1 MLQRSLT
8 GKRYLIVLDD
18 MWKSEAWDAVRL
30 CFPSENKGS
39 GLLMT
44 TRNTEVARYAGT
56 ENLSLHMAF
65 MYQDDSWNIF
75 KSAAFANEALPFEYE
90 NIGKQIADECHRL
103 PLTIVVV
110 AGLLKSKKTIEDWKS
125 VAEDVKSFVTNNPD
139 ERCSRVLGL
148 TYNHLTNGLKTCL
161 LYYGTFPEDTEIPV
175 KHLMR
180 LWMAEGFLNLEREAE
195 KCLQELVDRCL
206 DLVCKKSLDGTKIR
220 SCKVNDLIH
229 DLCLREDL
237 RGNVFIMN
245 EIVFEKSDANQVS
258 SECQSLMQMH
268 PFKRLI
274 GDEIDSSPY
283 GLYRDLPTP
292 VHRQLRY
299 HDNNDLFK
307 RTRSIFIFD
316 GYFSPF
322 ILDSA
327 LIHFKLLK
335 VLDLSYVSIYS
346 FPLPI
351 LNLIWLRLWNLQTFY
366 VKRSFLTFP
375 GEIWGLMQLRHLKL
389 PTFYLPDCPSGSV
402 DKGRHLGFSNLQTI
416 SYLSPSCCTKEV
428 IMGIQ
433 NVKKLEISGFKVIMK
448 VFWTLG
454 FSTIYLLSVIIPS
467 AKSFPATLKK
477 LKLKSTS
484 LSWSDLDIIAELPNL
499 EVLKLI
505 SGACRGGE
513 WHPNVRGFTRLKLL
527 LIEHSSLKYWKATD
541 DNFPVLERLLIRSCY
556 HLTELPIEFAYIHSL
571 QLIELRDC
579 FPELEESA
587 ARIQKEQED
596 FGNNPMDVRTS
607 NPRK

>member
-1 MLQRSLT
+1 MMRALVLILNDEAELTNMLQRSLK

-18 MWKSEAWDAVRL
+18 IWKSEAWDAVRL

-39 GLLMT
+39 GILMT
-44 TRNTEVARYAGT
+44 TRNTEVARYAGI
-56 ENLSLHMAF
+56 ENLSLQMAF
-65 MYQDDSWNIF
+65 MYQDDSWNLF
-75 KSAAFANEALPFEYE
+75 KSAAFANEALPSEYE
-90 NIGKQIADECHRL
+90 NIGKQIADEYHGL

-110 AGLLKSKKTIEDWKS
+110 AGLLKSKRTIEDWKS

-148 TYNHLTNGLKTCL
+148 SYNHLTNGLKMCL
-161 LYYGTFPEDTEIPV
+161 LYFGTFLEDTEIPV

-180 LWMAEGFLNLEREAE
+180 LWMAEGFLNLESDLEGEAE

-206 DLVCKKSLDGTKIR
+206 VLVCKKSLDGTKIR
-220 SCKVNDLIH
+220 SCKVHDLIH
-229 DLCLREDL
+229 DLCLREVL

-283 GLYRDLPTP
+283 GLYRALPTP
-292 VHRQLRY
+292 VSRQLRY

-335 VLDLSYVSIYS
+335 VLDLSYVRIYS
-346 FPLPI
+346 FPLPL
-351 LNLIWLRLWNLQTFY
+351 LNLIWLRYLSLLCCWKIFDIPPEICRLWNLQTFY
-366 VKRSFLTFP
+366 VKGSFLTFP

-389 PTFYLPDCPSGSV
+389 PTFYLPDCPSGSI

-416 SYLSPSCCTKEV
+416 CYLSPSCCTKEV

-448 VFWTLG
+448 VFGTLG
-454 FSTIYLLSVIIPS
+454 FSTI
-467 AKSFPATLKK
+467 
-477 LKLKSTS
+477 
-484 LSWSDLDIIAELPNL
+484 
-499 EVLKLI
+499 
-505 SGACRGGE
+505 
-513 WHPNVRGFTRLKLL
+513 
-527 LIEHSSLKYWKATD
+527 
-541 DNFPVLERLLIRSCY
+541 
-556 HLTELPIEFAYIHSL
+556 
-571 QLIELRDC
+571 
-579 FPELEESA
+579 
-587 ARIQKEQED
+587 
-596 FGNNPMDVRTS
+596 
-607 NPRK
+607 

>member
-1 MLQRSLT
+1 MLQRSLK

-39 GLLMT
+39 GILMT
-44 TRNTEVARYAGT
+44 TRNTEVARYAGI
-56 ENLSLHMAF
+56 ENLSLQMAF
-65 MYQDDSWNIF
+65 MYQDDSWNLF
-75 KSAAFANEALPFEYE
+75 KSAAFANEALPSVYE
-90 NIGKQIADECHRL
+90 NIGKQIADEYHGL

-110 AGLLKSKKTIEDWKS
+110 AGLLKSKRTIEDWKS

-148 TYNHLTNGLKTCL
+148 SYNHLTNGLKTCL
-161 LYYGTFPEDTEIPV
+161 LYFGTFLEDTEIPV
-175 KHLMR
+175 KHLMK
-180 LWMAEGFLNLEREAE
+180 LWMAEGFLNLESDLEGEAE
-195 KCLQELVDRCL
+195 KCLQELVDRSL
-206 DLVCKKSLDGTKIR
+206 VLVCKKSLDGTKIR
-220 SCKVNDLIH
+220 SCKVHDLIH
-229 DLCLREDL
+229 GLCLREVL

-283 GLYRDLPTP
+283 GLYRALPTP
-292 VHRQLRY
+292 Q
-299 HDNNDLFK
+299 
-307 RTRSIFIFD
+307 
-316 GYFSPF
+316 
-322 ILDSA
+322 
-327 LIHFKLLK
+327 
-335 VLDLSYVSIYS
+335 
-346 FPLPI
+346 
-351 LNLIWLRLWNLQTFY
+351 
-366 VKRSFLTFP
+366 
-375 GEIWGLMQLRHLKL
+375 
-389 PTFYLPDCPSGSV
+389 
-402 DKGRHLGFSNLQTI
+402 
-416 SYLSPSCCTKEV
+416 
-428 IMGIQ
+428 
-433 NVKKLEISGFKVIMK
+433 LEILSLTCVDY
-448 VFWTLG
+448 
-454 FSTIYLLSVIIPS
+454 SLLSVIIPS

-556 HLTELPIEFAYIHSL
+556 HLKELPIEFADIHSL
-571 QLIELRDC
+571 QLIELRNC
-579 FPELEESA
+579 FPELEEYA

-596 FGNNPMDVRTS
+596 VGNNPMDVRTS